1 MAKQQIFER
10 TNQIQDYLTQ
20 LEELL
25 KKNKGTGLYEAYD
38 VNPRAFRLPGRVVD
52 PSGLGQDR
60 MNDPVKFAPYDQST
74 IPFDAPNLGQVPQ
87 YQFEAPRLSPDDE
100 SSYAAPPTPQGSGMK
115 AEEFLDTI
123 NQVMSVPVTQSSDGG
138 VIYSDGSV
146 RYQDGTS
153 RQVDQSEL
161 PRPLFQ
167 LSNGA
172 FMFNDG
178 VARRMTY
185 TLGRA
190 YQGVSGLSDLLFGQQ
205 QTVTQPYGNVNPIE
219 PTPGNINYGTDFRTR
234 DLPTGF
240 NFALPFDVKVLA
252 KTEDDGTRFGT
263 MSGHAGYG
271 NSIYLELPNGA
282 ILHLSHL
289 SDMVNIQ
296 PGQVISAYDY
306 IGTPGTS
313 GNTYGEH
320 LDLEFLDENLR
331 PLSPDQFF
339 LDAQSLINYDEIEK
353 AQIVGDEELAQL
365 PPEEKQLVDVFK
377 LSAGSE
383 WQPAPP
389 AEQVVEQQ
397 PILPQVGQAV
407 AQGIDTA
414 NLTGDFD
421 LGISEMFAGDPEAA
435 KLAREETIQKYSPI
449 EAELGFSEGLI
460 TPEAKQA
467 RISALSQQ
475 PKDYNPYRQLLGNV
489 TERIGDRLGIP
500 EGSFSEAIAGGA
512 TKRTNQALANEIGGE
527 RPEQVP
533 GIRQNIQDIGQDIN
547 QKVIQPVVAKAG
559 EGIDFLKEKATNIF
573 QKTPLMGLF
582 GGQKQV
588 GDAKGATLFEG
599 AKSTSRAP
607 QADAFFKFGG
617 ADQYADY
624 LINNAKE
631 AQGGALST
639 SLFTPEFFQDPNRV
653 ANVFGETSQGRD
665 ATGQYKSYLQSQ
677 IRPGFDQP
685 YRTERRQEGD
695 MIYEYKI
702 PIQEYFQNQYYN
714 KLISDTPDVL
724 KTGFSYD
731 QFQSPTVNRSAS
743 EYKGEKPVKSATSP
757 IFKSGVVNLFKKGA
771 TQPGQL
777 AKQFLE
783 APAPVYQSSIKS
795 GSYNIPEASRSVF
808 QAPSVESIQMPQTTR
823 KAVSKPSLSD
833 YLNKGKTVAQ
843 WYAEVAGQDK
853 LDALQR
859 KGYDPRSNKIP
870 DEYKN
875 IQKTISDTNKIA
887 SSVSPEVAQRIS
899 ESMLKQRAED
909 EAAIKSGVGLKS
921 VAPAREQSSAKIIR
935 TPSTSKS
942 NWLKELFKRIF

>member
-1 MAKQQIFER
+1 MAKKQIFER

-38 VNPRAFRLPGRVVD
+38 VNPRAFRLPGRVSD

-87 YQFEAPRLSPDDE
+87 YQFEAPRLSPDDG

-161 PRPLFQ
+161 PKPLFQ

-205 QTVTQPYGNVNPIE
+205 QKVNQAYNAYNPQYGYAEGIHK
-219 PTPGNINYGTDFRTR
+219 GTDFQTNN
-234 DLPTGF
+234 LPTGF
-240 NFALPFDVKVLA
+240 NYALPFEVKVLA
-252 KTEDDGTRFGT
+252 KTEDDGTQWGT
-263 MSGHAGYG
+263 RSGHAGYG

-313 GNTYGEH
+313 GNTDGEH

-339 LDAQSLINYDEIEK
+339 LDAQQLINYDELEK
-353 AQIVGDEELAQL
+353 AQTVSQEELAQL
-365 PPEEKQLVDVFK
+365 PPEERQAAEAVRISV
-377 LSAGSE
+377 GSE

-397 PILPQVGQAV
+397 PILSQVGQAV

-475 PKDYNPYRQLLGNV
+475 PKTPYQERDLFGKVRQLGGNIM
-489 TERIGDRLGIP
+489 ERVGDRLGIP

-512 TKRTNQALANEIGGE
+512 TKRTNQAMADEIGGE

-607 QADAFFKFGG
+607 QADAFFKYGG

-624 LINNAKE
+624 LLDNAQDLK
-631 AQGGALST
+631 GGALDT
-639 SLFTPEFFQDPNRV
+639 SIFKTDFFSDPNRV
-653 ANVFGETSQGRD
+653 ANVFGETSQGQE
-665 ATGQYKSYLQSQ
+665 ATGLYKNYLQSQ

-724 KTGFSYD
+724 KTGFSFD
-731 QFQSPTVNRSAS
+731 QFQTPTVNRSAS

-795 GSYNIPEASRSVF
+795 GSYNIPEASKSVF
-808 QAPSVESIQMPQTTR
+808 QAPNVQSIQIPQTT
-823 KAVSKPSLSD
+823 KKVIYKPKPKSSSSKSSS
-833 YLNKGKTVAQ
+833 TV
-843 WYAEVAGQDK
+843 
-853 LDALQR
+853 
-859 KGYDPRSNKIP
+859 
-870 DEYKN
+870 
-875 IQKTISDTNKIA
+875 QKTISDTNKIA

>member
-1 MAKQQIFER
+1 MAKKQIFER

-87 YQFEAPRLSPDDE
+87 YQFEAPRLSPDDG

-161 PRPLFQ
+161 PKPLFQ

-339 LDAQSLINYDEIEK
+339 MDAQQLINYDELEK
-353 AQIVGDEELAQL
+353 AQTVSQEELAQL
-365 PPEEKQLVDVFK
+365 PPEERQAAEAVRISV
-377 LSAGSE
+377 GSE

-475 PKDYNPYRQLLGNV
+475 PKTPYQERDLFGKVRQLGGNIM
-489 TERIGDRLGIP
+489 ERVGDRLGIP

-512 TKRTNQALANEIGGE
+512 TKRTNQAMADEIGGE

-624 LINNAKE
+624 LMDNAQDLK
-631 AQGGALST
+631 GGALDT
-639 SLFTPEFFQDPNRV
+639 SIFKTDFFSDPNRV

-795 GSYNIPEASRSVF
+795 GSYNIPEASKSVF
-808 QAPSVESIQMPQTTR
+808 QAPNVQSVQIPQIT
-823 KAVSKPSLSD
+823 KEVIYKPKPKSSSSKSSS
-833 YLNKGKTVAQ
+833 TV
-843 WYAEVAGQDK
+843 
-853 LDALQR
+853 
-859 KGYDPRSNKIP
+859 
-870 DEYKN
+870 
-875 IQKTISDTNKIA
+875 QKTISRANELAKTAITPKIA
-887 SSVSPEVAQRIS
+887 QSASQIKQQEQKQGGVKLSSGRI
-899 ESMLKQRAED
+899 AD
-909 EAAIKSGVGLKS
+909 